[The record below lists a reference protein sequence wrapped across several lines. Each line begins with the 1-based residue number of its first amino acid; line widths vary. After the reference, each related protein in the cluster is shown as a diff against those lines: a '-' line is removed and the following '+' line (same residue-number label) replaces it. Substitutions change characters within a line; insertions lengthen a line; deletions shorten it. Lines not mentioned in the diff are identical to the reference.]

1 MDPGTHPGP
10 LLTLRGR
17 LPARVDVYEVGPRD
31 GLQNELRSVP
41 LKDKLR
47 LIHALVA
54 AGERRIEVTSFVSPK
69 WIPQLADADELLAR
83 MERPAISTS
92 SARAG

>member
-10 LLTLRGR
+10 LLSLRTR
-17 LPARVDVYEVGPRD
+17 LPARVSLYEVGPRD

-41 LKDKLR
+41 LRDKLR
-47 LIHALVA
+47 LIRALVH

-83 MERPAISTS
+83 MDRPEGVTF
-92 SARAG
+92 SALV